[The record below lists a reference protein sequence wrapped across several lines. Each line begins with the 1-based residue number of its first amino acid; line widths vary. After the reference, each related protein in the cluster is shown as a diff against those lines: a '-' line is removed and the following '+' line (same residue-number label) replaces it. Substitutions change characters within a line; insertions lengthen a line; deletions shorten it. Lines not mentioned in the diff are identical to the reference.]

1 MMGGV
6 EGGVG
11 QSEHTNIV
19 AKKSLTLSDAT
30 DYYQYQ
36 YLGNCPPTPPPPPN
50 INPNLSSI
58 DCCQVRGGVGGQL
71 PRY

>member
-1 MMGGV
+1 MGGV

-36 YLGNCPPTPPPPPN
+36 YLGNCPPTPPPHPT
-50 INPNLSSI
+50 LTLT
-58 DCCQVRGGVGGQL
+58 CHQLTVVRLGEG
-71 PRY
+71 